1 MVPYLFGDILDNDQV
16 VQLAIGVVVVV
27 VLLWLPNGL
36 ASIDVRRLQR
46 LGRRKVAELST
57 ADRPVI
63 AAHTLEAER
72 VRVRFGVVDALNEVS
87 LTIRPGEVV
96 GLIGPNGAGKSTL
109 IDALTG
115 FAKPQSGRVLLDG
128 TDITAWSAR
137 KRAVNGVG
145 RSFQSL
151 ELFDGMTVREN
162 LRTASDSRDWRAY
175 FTDLV
180 HPGRKPLGA
189 AASAVIREFDL
200 EQDLDRRPEELP
212 FGKRRL
218 VALAR
223 AVAAE
228 PSVLLLDE
236 PAAGIGDQETA
247 ELGRLVRRLA
257 DEWGMAVLL
266 VEHDVS
272 LVLGVCDRVA
282 VLDFGELIA
291 ESDPQAVAHDRDVIR
306 AYLGEEVVATA
317 PRPSLP
323 ASVGAHGPLLVA
335 TGLSAGYGGQP
346 AVHDLDLTV
355 RRGEVLALL
364 GANGAGKTT
373 TLLALAGELRPLTGT
388 LSWDG
393 RPIGQPLY
401 RRAANGT
408 ALVPEERSAVR
419 SLTVADNLRLA
430 GVGVD
435 RAVALFPEL
444 EALLG
449 RSAGLI
455 SGGEQ
460 QMLTLARAL
469 GRQPQLLL
477 ADEVSLGLAPL
488 VVERLLAALR
498 TAADEGVAVV
508 VVEQQA
514 RRALDIAD
522 HVIVLRRGRV
532 ELAGPAAELRDEFG
546 RIEAAYLSGVA
557 E

>member
-1 MVPYLFGDILDNDQV
+1 VPYLFGDILDNDQV
-16 VQLAIGVVVVV
+16 VQLALGVVVVV

-36 ASIDVRRLQR
+36 ASIDLRRL
-46 LGRRKVAELST
+46 LSFGRRKVAELST
-57 ADRPVI
+57 EERPVI
-63 AAHTLEAER
+63 APHTLAAEA
-72 VRVRFGVVDALNEVS
+72 VRVRFGVVDAVNDVS
-87 LTIRPGEVV
+87 LTIRPGEVL

-115 FAKPQSGRVLLDG
+115 FAKPLSGRVLLDG
-128 TDITAWSAR
+128 ADVTAWSAR
-137 KRAVNGVG
+137 KRAVAGVG

-175 FTDLV
+175 LTDLV
-180 HPGRKPLGA
+180 HPGRLPLGA

-200 EQDLDRRPEELP
+200 EDDLDRRPEELP

-236 PAAGIGDQETA
+236 PAAGLGEQETA

-282 VLDFGELIA
+282 VLDFGKLIA
-291 ESDPQAVAHDRDVIR
+291 EGDPKVVARDRTVIH
-306 AYLGEEVVATA
+306 AYLGDEGVAAA
-317 PRPSLP
+317 PRVGVA
-323 ASVGAHGPLLVA
+323 ASADTDGALLVA
-335 TGLSAGYGGQP
+335 HGLSAGYGGQP
-346 AVHDLDLTV
+346 AVRDLDLTV

-373 TLLALAGELRPLTGT
+373 TLLALAGELRPLGGDVH
-388 LSWDG
+388 WDG
-393 RPIGQPLY
+393 RATRQPLY
-401 RRAANGT
+401 RRSATGT
-408 ALVPEERSAVR
+408 ALLPEERSAVR
-419 SLTVADNLRLA
+419 CLTVADNLRLA
-430 GVGVD
+430 GVGVE
-435 RAVALFPEL
+435 RALALFPEL
-444 EALLG
+444 EPLLG

-488 VVERLLAALR
+488 VVERLLTALR
-498 TAADEGVAVV
+498 AAADDGVAVV

-522 HVIVLRRGRV
+522 HVVVLRRGRI